1 MHSHRYSVLHSL
13 SQVALL
19 IGLAFV
25 APLSMAQ
32 SDNPIGDAASR
43 TNLQNSTDGT
53 TNGSY
58 RLKRSTSGANRS
70 ATEADVIEVVEPK
83 AVYSPGEF
91 ETYVQR
97 QAEATGGVVT
107 PIRRF
112 GAELVSDTRS
122 SAVQDPS
129 PLVPNDYVVKPGDE
143 ISVTL
148 WGSVDADLQVIV
160 DRSGRIVLPRVGS
173 IPVAGV
179 RSGELTEL
187 ISRRVAQVFKNF
199 QISVSMGRLR
209 SVRVF
214 VSGFVQRPGSL
225 SVNSL
230 SSVLHVVMRAGGP
243 TAAGSFRNITLRRN
257 GKVVSGFDLYNL
269 LLNGDR
275 SADQVV
281 QADDVIHIGP
291 VGPQVGLIG
300 SINQP
305 AVFELKPNETVADL
319 LAMGGGFSAVADR
332 TRVAVERLAD
342 RSTGRVAEL
351 KLDGAGQ
358 RSTLAAGDVV
368 RVFSAVTAALPLNL
382 QNKRIRVEGEVARPG
397 DYVLAPNSTL
407 ADAIQAAG
415 GLTPAAFVYGTE
427 FTRQSVRRT
436 QQENFDRALRDLET
450 ELTKNVST
458 RRATTAGDIANQG
471 ANEAANARLIERL
484 RQAKPTGRIVL
495 EVAEN
500 ETRMPVIPI
509 EDGDQV
515 NVPAR
520 ASTVGVFGS
529 VYNAGSYLFNGDKTM
544 ADYLKLAGGP
554 ARGADAESVFVIRAN
569 GTVVSAR
576 QSGST
581 FFRES
586 RFANVTALPGD
597 TLFVPE
603 ELDKTTFI
611 QDAKDWTQI
620 LYQFGLGLAGIK
632 SLGL

>member
-1 MHSHRYSVLHSL
+1 M
-13 SQVALL
+13 L
-19 IGLAFV
+19 IGLAFA
-25 APLSMAQ
+25 APLTMAQ
-32 SDNPIGDAASR
+32 SDNPIGDAANR

-70 ATEADVIEVVEPK
+70 ATDADVIEVVEPK
-83 AVYSPGEF
+83 VVYSPGEF
-91 ETYVQR
+91 EIYVQR

-112 GAELVSDTRS
+112 GAELVSDTRG

-148 WGSVDADLQVIV
+148 WGSVDADLQVMV

-179 RSGELTEL
+179 RSGELTEI

-342 RSTGRVAEL
+342 RATGRVAEL

-358 RSTLAAGDVV
+358 RSTLSAGDVV

-415 GLTPAAFVYGTE
+415 GLTPAAYVYGTE

-458 RRATTAGDIANQG
+458 RRATIAGDTVNQG
-471 ANEAANARLIERL
+471 AAETANARLIERL

-500 ETRMPVIPI
+500 ETRLPVLPI

-515 NVPAR
+515 SVPAR
-520 ASTVGVFGS
+520 SSTVGVFGS
-529 VYNAGSYLFNGDKTM
+529 VYNAGSYLYNNDKTM

-554 ARGADAESVFVIRAN
+554 TRGADAESVFVIRAN

-581 FFRES
+581 FFRDS
-586 RFANVTALPGD
+586 RFASVTALPGD